1 LESLSVADFI
11 LTNSGLGANDGAAEA
26 MQLGWFPGVR
36 IRQTSSEEYGQIY
49 VPFVNWT
56 MMMLTVALTVS
67 FGSSDRL
74 AGRLWYRRFDHHAAD
89 DGAALQRHARALALA
104 GRTGADR
111 EWPVSRC

>member
-1 LESLSVADFI
+1 
-11 LTNSGLGANDGAAEA
+11 

-56 MMMLTVALTVS
+56 MMVLTIALTVS

-74 AGRLWYRRFDHHAAD
+74 AGAYGTAVSTTMLLTT
-89 DGAALQRHARALALA
+89 ALLYNVMRESLALA

-111 EWPVSRC
+111 ERRVSRR